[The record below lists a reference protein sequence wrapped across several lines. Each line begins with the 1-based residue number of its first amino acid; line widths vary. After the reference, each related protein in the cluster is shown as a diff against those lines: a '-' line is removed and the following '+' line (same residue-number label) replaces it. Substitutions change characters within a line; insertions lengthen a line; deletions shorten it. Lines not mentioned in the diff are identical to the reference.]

1 MGLFGAKDMS
11 GYWSAGRGAICC
23 GWLSQLFPQLSSERI
38 FVPPVYSFKID
49 HLSIL
54 LKENGRK
61 ARFSPMS
68 IALAHY
74 IRLYVT
80 CNAPCSRNIYCRKVF
95 RDSVQISALF
105 VFTSSKCRR
114 PGVAV
119 QSFGKGGTG
128 GTGREGGTG
137 EGTEG
142 RDGRKGREAQT
153 GRKDRTEARKIFDR
167 KIFLHII
174 ILLF

>member
-1 MGLFGAKDMS
+1 MIFGWAIPGLFGAKDMS

-23 GWLSQLFPQLSSERI
+23 AWLSDRLPQRLSERLSERI
-38 FVPPVYSFKID
+38 IVPPVYSFKID

-105 VFTSSKCRR
+105 VFTSSKCRKNFCTTR
-114 PGVAV
+114 
-119 QSFGKGGTG
+119 
-128 GTGREGGTG
+128 
-137 EGTEG
+137 
-142 RDGRKGREAQT
+142 
-153 GRKDRTEARKIFDR
+153 
-167 KIFLHII
+167 
-174 ILLF
+174 LLFQNRSFVDFERVNGGVGAIFKKMAVLLQ